1 MGKLGLELAMLSVD
15 ELRKRA
21 CDSGINELVVNA
33 TEKAGKNALIA
44 LIVGQQGVAGA
55 VQKAGGMPTA
65 EGITSKSKLR
75 AEELSKHRCKVT
87 AGEVT
92 MDLRFDSDAQM
103 QRWVHAIEKVSSRV
117 G

>member
-1 MGKLGLELAMLSVD
+1 MLSLID
-15 ELRKRA
+15 
-21 CDSGINELVVNA
+21 CTLV
-33 TEKAGKNALIA
+33 T
-44 LIVGQQGVAGA
+44 
-55 VQKAGGMPTA
+55 